1 MTLGGYKTSVE
12 IVTPESTAVGES
24 GNREKEKSRS
34 VRPVI
39 SLQNVKKDYSLGVET
54 VHALRGITL
63 DVLPGQFVAIMGAS
77 GSGKSTLLNLMG
89 CLDRPSEGTYLLDG
103 IDASHLSAA
112 ERADIRNQKIGFIF
126 QSFNLLPRTSV
137 WENVEAPMLYAGL
150 PKDVRAERV
159 RHALKT
165 VGISEKAK
173 ALPNQLSGGQ
183 QQRVAVARA
192 LVNRPPLMLADE
204 PTGNLDSVTAEEIM
218 KFLQDLNV
226 RRHITLV
233 MVTHEADIAAY
244 ARRVIQMKDG
254 LIQSDYMK

>member
-1 MTLGGYKTSVE
+1 
-12 IVTPESTAVGES
+12 
-24 GNREKEKSRS
+24 
-34 VRPVI
+34 
-39 SLQNVKKDYSLGVET
+39 
-54 VHALRGITL
+54 
-63 DVLPGQFVAIMGAS
+63 
-77 GSGKSTLLNLMG
+77 
-89 CLDRPSEGTYLLDG
+89 
-103 IDASHLSAA
+103 
-112 ERADIRNQKIGFIF
+112 
-126 QSFNLLPRTSV
+126 
-137 WENVEAPMLYAGL
+137 MLYAGL

>member
-1 MTLGGYKTSVE
+1 
-12 IVTPESTAVGES
+12 
-24 GNREKEKSRS
+24 
-34 VRPVI
+34 
-39 SLQNVKKDYSLGVET
+39 
-54 VHALRGITL
+54 
-63 DVLPGQFVAIMGAS
+63 
-77 GSGKSTLLNLMG
+77 
-89 CLDRPSEGTYLLDG
+89 
-103 IDASHLSAA
+103 
-112 ERADIRNQKIGFIF
+112 
-126 QSFNLLPRTSV
+126 
-137 WENVEAPMLYAGL
+137 L
-150 PKDVRAERV
+150 PKDVRDERV

-173 ALPNQLSGGQ
+173 SLPNQLSGGQ

-192 LVNRPPLMLADE
+192 LVNRPPLLLADE

-226 RRHITLV
+226 RQHITLV